1 MILEPYNHCVESDWQ
16 KPARLRR
23 LALPA
28 PHAERYIIKRIYQM
42 LYLHQT
48 ADGLIHECNGEQIIA
63 NDKSTY
69 LVWTK
74 CEIDVPENKSF
85 KSNEVVT
92 CYKCLQA

>member
-1 MILEPYNHCVESDWQ
+1 MPFIESFDLRKFLPFISFVE
-16 KPARLRR
+16 A
-23 LALPA
+23 PA
-28 PHAERYIIKRIYQM
+28 PGEPHCYIIKRIYQM

-74 CEIDVPENKSF
+74 CEIDVPENKSL